1 MHGLCL
7 RRAIPASI
15 VCLAIVYIQWALSIC
30 LWVQWNIKIS
40 IRNLSVKWLQNL
52 YPCCETSGSM
62 YCLHVQLFLNIGIQ
76 STTQMWQKDEHT
88 RVGPEH
94 AFVYSWLSL
103 IPRQK
108 DPMCMRLT
116 YSGTDCA
123 SDMCTYQ
130 RRRKTL
136 EIGVGHMTTT
146 TQGWVLLLA
155 SVDLTRPHC
164 LSAAYTYFQ
173 LTFCSQRTLQT
184 QMLVWLTPVL
194 LPRS

>member
-108 DPMCMRLT
+108 DSMCTRLT
-116 YSGTDCA
+116 IVSIHNLHGHRLWVELIVPVIRVHIRGGGRHLRLGWGTWL
-123 SDMCTYQ
+123 Q
-130 RRRKTL
+130 PRRV
-136 EIGVGHMTTT
+136 EF
-146 TQGWVLLLA
+146 
-155 SVDLTRPHC
+155 SC
-164 LSAAYTYFQ
+164 
-173 LTFCSQRTLQT
+173 
-184 QMLVWLTPVL
+184 
-194 LPRS
+194 